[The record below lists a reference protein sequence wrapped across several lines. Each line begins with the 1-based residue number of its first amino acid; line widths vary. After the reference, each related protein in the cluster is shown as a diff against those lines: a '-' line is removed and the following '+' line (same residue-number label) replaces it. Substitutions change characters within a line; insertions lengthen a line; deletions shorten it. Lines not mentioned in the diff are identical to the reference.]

1 MSKNSAASKQCIDA
15 SNHLIK
21 SWPLGEISYLFELS
35 KAFSPLVV
43 SDTIRGDNCYK
54 IYVVPRWTKTLTRNA
69 ECQKY
74 ERYIS

>member
-21 SWPLGEISYLFELS
+21 SCPLGETSYLFELS

-43 SDTIRGDNCYK
+43 SDIIRGDKCNFVY
-54 IYVVPRWTKTLTRNA
+54 
-69 ECQKY
+69 
-74 ERYIS
+74 